1 MDMYQKRKIRA
12 EKKNNDSQKSF
23 SKVSISWYP
32 GHMEKAKREIK
43 EKLSLID
50 IVYEVID
57 SRMPYSSKIK
67 DIDNLIKDIPRIL
80 IMSKYDM
87 CDVKETDKFIKYYT
101 DMGYTVIPTSL
112 DNKKDVSIILNKSKE
127 LMQKINEERKKKGMK
142 PRSIR
147 ALVIGVPNVGKSTL
161 INKLVGKKKAPTGNK
176 PGITKALGWIRIN
189 NDLELLDT
197 PGILWPKIESDVE
210 GYHLAGLS
218 SIREEILNKEDLAI
232 YLLRRC
238 YELYPKELE
247 ERYDIKEISED
258 IIPTLDIIAKKR
270 GALLKGGA
278 SDYDKVYLIVLRDI
292 KEGYLGKI
300 TLDRL

>member
-1 MDMYQKRKIRA
+1 M
-12 EKKNNDSQKSF
+12 NNLENQGGVNKS
-23 SKVSISWYP
+23 VINWYP

-247 ERYDIKEISED
+247 ERYGIKEISED

>member
-1 MDMYQKRKIRA
+1 MDMYQKREMRKN
-12 EKKNNDSQKSF
+12 KKMNENTKSLP
-23 SKVSISWYP
+23 STSINWYP

-161 INKLVGKKKAPTGNK
+161 INKLVGKKKTPTGNK

-247 ERYDIKEISED
+247 ERYGIKEISED

>member
-1 MDMYQKRKIRA
+1 MYKKREMRKN
-12 EKKNNDSQKSF
+12 KKMNENTKSLP
-23 SKVSISWYP
+23 STSINWYP

-247 ERYDIKEISED
+247 ERYGIKEISED

>member
-1 MDMYQKRKIRA
+1 M
-12 EKKNNDSQKSF
+12 NNENLNKTN
-23 SKVSISWYP
+23 INWYP

-247 ERYDIKEISED
+247 ERYGIKEISED

>member
-1 MDMYQKRKIRA
+1 MDMYQKREMRKN
-12 EKKNNDSQKSF
+12 KKMNENTKSLP
-23 SKVSISWYP
+23 STSINWYP

-247 ERYDIKEISED
+247 ERYGIKEISED

-270 GALLKGGA
+270 GALLRGGA

>member
-1 MDMYQKRKIRA
+1 MTDNNRQNS
-12 EKKNNDSQKSF
+12 KNIN
-23 SKVSISWYP
+23 WYP

-67 DIDNLIKDIPRIL
+67 DIDNLIKDIPKIL
-80 IMSKYDM
+80 IMSKYDL
-87 CDVKETDKFIKYYT
+87 CDEKETNKFIEYYT
-101 DMGYTVIPTSL
+101 SLGYIVVPTTL
-112 DNKKDVSIILNKSKE
+112 NNKKDITVILNRSRE
-127 LMQKINEERKKKGMK
+127 LMKEVNEARRKKGMK
-142 PRSIR
+142 PRAIR
-147 ALVIGVPNVGKSTL
+147 ALVMGVPNVGKSTL

-197 PGILWPKIESDVE
+197 PGILWPKIESDIE

-218 SIREEILNKEDLAI
+218 SIKGEIVNKEDLAI
-232 YLLRRC
+232 YLLRRL
-238 YELYPKELE
+238 YELYPDLLQ
-247 ERYDIKEISED
+247 ERYGITEVGED
-258 IIPTLDIIAKKR
+258 IIPTLDMIAKKR
-270 GALLKGGA
+270 GALIKGGEI
-278 SDYDKVYLIVLRDI
+278 DYEKVYSIVIRDI
-292 KEGYLGKI
+292 QEGYLGKI

>member
-1 MDMYQKRKIRA
+1 MND
-12 EKKNNDSQKSF
+12 NNLQNQAN
-23 SKVSISWYP
+23 INWYP

-67 DIDNLIKDIPRIL
+67 DIDNLIKDIPKIL
-80 IMSKYDM
+80 IMSKYDL
-87 CDVKETDKFIKYYT
+87 CDEIETNKFIEYYT
-101 DMGYTVIPTSL
+101 SLGYIVVPTTL
-112 DNKKDVSIILNKSKE
+112 NNKKDITVILNKSRE
-127 LMQKINEERKKKGMK
+127 LMKEVNEARRKKGMK
-142 PRSIR
+142 PRAIR
-147 ALVIGVPNVGKSTL
+147 ALVMGVPNVGKSTL

-197 PGILWPKIESDVE
+197 PGILWPKIESDIE

-218 SIREEILNKEDLAI
+218 SIKGEIVNKEDLAI
-232 YLLRRC
+232 YLLRRL
-238 YELYPKELE
+238 YELYPDLLK
-247 ERYDIKEISED
+247 ERYGILKVEED
-258 IIPTLDIIAKKR
+258 IIPTLDMIAKKR
-270 GALLKGGA
+270 GALIKGGEI
-278 SDYDKVYLIVLRDI
+278 DYEKVYSIVIRDI
-292 KEGYLGKI
+292 QEGYLGKI

>member
-1 MDMYQKRKIRA
+1 MNNS
-12 EKKNNDSQKSF
+12 EKKEEFNKSG
-23 SKVSISWYP
+23 INWYP

-67 DIDNLIKDIPRIL
+67 DIDNLIKNIPRIL

-247 ERYDIKEISED
+247 ERYGIKEISED

-270 GALLKGGA
+270 GALLKGGV

>member
-1 MDMYQKRKIRA
+1 MDMYQKREMRKN
-12 EKKNNDSQKSF
+12 KKMNENTKSLP
-23 SKVSISWYP
+23 STSINWYP

-247 ERYDIKEISED
+247 ERYGIKEISED

>member
-1 MDMYQKRKIRA
+1 MMD
-12 EKKNNDSQKSF
+12 KNNNQEMFHKT
-23 SKVSISWYP
+23 SINWYP

-247 ERYDIKEISED
+247 ERYGIKEISED

-270 GALLKGGA
+270 GALLRGGA